1 MNTFLVLSAVCQSK
15 HQFISTAV
23 SEEYYIF
30 MDDDNDV
37 IYPVEKDVREVERF
51 YIFGPQLVAIMMTM
65 MMTMMKRSDKTLHF
79 WSPLGSRHIELRC
92 ASEPPHWHPLPRA
105 QNPLNR
111 NNFAIIFIILF
122 MVMVMKVV
130 I

>member
-1 MNTFLVLSAVCQSK
+1 
-15 HQFISTAV
+15 
-23 SEEYYIF
+23 

-79 WSPLGSRHIELRC
+79 WSPLGTRHDDYDDDNDE
-92 ASEPPHWHPLPRA
+92 
-105 QNPLNR
+105 
-111 NNFAIIFIILF
+111 
-122 MVMVMKVV
+122 KK
-130 I
+130 